1 MLNLDLYM
9 PHSSNI
15 KLSDQPTVSGIFNR
29 NSFSSSG
36 QTVTPVHRTDKGQG
50 NAEYTSR
57 IFSPYLTPS
66 AIHAEN
72 RQLSQSSLSPAYQQ
86 NVAATKYFNVSTT
99 PKLRPHLHTS
109 LIA

>member
-1 MLNLDLYM
+1 MLNLDQNL
-9 PHSSNI
+9 PHPSNS
-15 KLSDQPTVSGIFNR
+15 KLSNQPTVSGTLNKNPFN
-29 NSFSSSG
+29 SVG
-36 QTVTPVHRTDKGQG
+36 QAVTPLHRTGKGQG
-50 NAEYTSR
+50 NADYTSR

>member
-9 PHSSNI
+9 PHASNM
-15 KLSDQPTVSGIFNR
+15 KLADQPTVSGIFNR
-29 NSFSSSG
+29 NSFSSIG
-36 QTVTPVHRTDKGQG
+36 QTVTPVHRTDKSQG

-57 IFSPYLTPS
+57 IFSPYLAPS

-72 RQLSQSSLSPAYQQ
+72 MQLSQSSLSPAYQQ